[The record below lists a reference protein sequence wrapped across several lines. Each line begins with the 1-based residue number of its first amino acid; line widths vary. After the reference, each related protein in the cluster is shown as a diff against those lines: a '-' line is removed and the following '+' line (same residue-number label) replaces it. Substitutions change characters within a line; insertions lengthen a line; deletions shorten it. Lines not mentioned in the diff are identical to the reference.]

1 MNIFLD
7 HSITLNVVCRL
18 WKSSV
23 NTAPSF
29 KMSGSHLLGAFWRK
43 PLVTAI
49 NYRYLKWEITHKSQY
64 IQHELFQLMIQR
76 TRSAKKDVGVIVL
89 KNLKPSKNVLKA
101 AEAANK
107 VLGLMARGFHYRSK
121 ETRIELC
128 YARPH
133 LEYNVQAWWPW
144 TKSDILQVQYELW
157 ECVLAFRQWP
167 IRTNWLKETIRNR
180 VKNVKMIKYV
190 KCWMGKLNW
199 KKNWLSLEYSKTH
212 ETRATRW

>member
-144 TKSDILQVQYELW
+144 TKSDILQVQ
-157 ECVLAFRQWP
+157 
-167 IRTNWLKETIRNR
+167 
-180 VKNVKMIKYV
+180 
-190 KCWMGKLNW
+190 
-199 KKNWLSLEYSKTH
+199 
-212 ETRATRW
+212 TRAVRMCSGLQAVTYQNKLTEIVSQP

>member
-121 ETRIELC
+121 ETRIGLYKWYVC
-128 YARPH
+128 PH
-133 LEYNVQAWWPW
+133 LEYDVQAWWPW
-144 TKSDILQVQYELW
+144 TISDIASQAVRMCSALQAITYQDKLTEIGWKTLDT
-157 ECVLAFRQWP
+157 R
-167 IRTNWLKETIRNR
+167 RNR
-180 VKNVKMIKYV
+180 ANMIKYG
-190 KCWMGKLNW
+190 KCWIEKLNW
-199 KKNWLSLEYSKTH
+199 KKTL
-212 ETRATRW
+212 